1 MSSKTNTSYR
11 VHVQSETESRLP
23 DLNTEQG
30 AMMVTDE
37 ALYMGFNDE
46 KVIVYPPQSDAM
58 GLGWARY
65 DDTEWTSLNKKSLAD
80 GVTIALPNNAGNV
93 INEHIHSPKAFYNSA
108 TQKIQAV
115 NNADVYVLTVV
126 FKYSSAN
133 ANQTY
138 LELKLEAINGTP
150 YDRLSS
156 DITFPKGNDVEHN
169 YHGVFQYYSD
179 SDFVSNGSQIQITA
193 IGGTAKV
200 WDIIY
205 FIQRTQNHT
214 S

>member
-11 VHVQSETESRLP
+11 VHVQSETESILP

-37 ALYMGFNDE
+37 ALYMGFNGE
-46 KVIVYPPQSDAM
+46 KVIVYPPQTDAM

-65 DDTEWTSLNKKSLAD
+65 DDTEWTSLNKKSLAI
-80 GVTIALPNNAGNV
+80 GTEIVLPNNAGNV
-93 INEHIHSPKAFYNSA
+93 INTHIHSPKAFYNGA

-115 NNADVYVLTVV
+115 NDSDVYILTIV
-126 FKYSSAN
+126 FKYSAAN

-138 LELKLEAINGTP
+138 LELNMEGGNGTP
-150 YDRLSS
+150 YDRLSA
-156 DITFPKGNDVEHN
+156 DITFPKGNDTAHN

-179 SDFVSNGSQIQITA
+179 SSFVSSGSQMKITA
-193 IGGTAKV
+193 IGGTAQI

-205 FIQRTQNHT
+205 FIQRTQNHI

>member
-1 MSSKTNTSYR
+1 
-11 VHVQSETESRLP
+11 
-23 DLNTEQG
+23 
-30 AMMVTDE
+30 
-37 ALYMGFNDE
+37 
-46 KVIVYPPQSDAM
+46 
-58 GLGWARY
+58 
-65 DDTEWTSLNKKSLAD
+65 
-80 GVTIALPNNAGNV
+80 V
-93 INEHIHSPKAFYNSA
+93 INTHIHSPKAFYNGA

-115 NNADVYVLTVV
+115 NDADVYVMTIV

-138 LELKLEAINGTP
+138 LELKLEAVNGTP

-156 DITFPKGNDVEHN
+156 DIVFPKGNDAEHN

-179 SDFVSNGSQIQITA
+179 SDFVTSGSEIQITA

-205 FIQRTQNHT
+205 FIQRTQNHI

>member
-1 MSSKTNTSYR
+1 MSSKKNTSYR
-11 VHVQSETESRLP
+11 VHVESEAEGNFP
-23 DLNTEQG
+23 DINTEQG
-30 AMMVTDE
+30 AMMVTDQ

-46 KVIVYPPQSDAM
+46 KVIIYPPQSDAM

-65 DDTEWTSLNKKSLAD
+65 DDTEWTSENKKSLGQD
-80 GVTIALPNNAGNV
+80 SMIVLPNNAGNV
-93 INEHIHSPKAFYNSA
+93 INEHIHSPKAFYNA
-108 TQKIQAV
+108 ETQKIQAV
-115 NNADVYVLTVV
+115 NDADVYVMTIV

-138 LELKLEAINGTP
+138 LELKLEAVNGTP

-156 DITFPKGNDVEHN
+156 DITFPKGNDAEHN
-169 YHGVFQYYSD
+169 YHGVFQYYAD
-179 SDFVSNGSQIQITA
+179 SDFVANGSQIEITA
-193 IGGTAKV
+193 VGGTAKV

>member
-1 MSSKTNTSYR
+1 MSSKKNTSYR
-11 VHVQSETESRLP
+11 VHVESEAEGNFP
-23 DLNTEQG
+23 DINTEQG
-30 AMMVTDE
+30 AMMVTDQ

-46 KVIVYPPQSDAM
+46 KVIIYPPQSDAM

-65 DDTEWTSLNKKSLAD
+65 DDTEWTSLNKKSLVQDA
-80 GVTIALPNNAGNV
+80 TIVLPNNAGNV
-93 INEHIHSPKAFYNSA
+93 INTHIHSTKAFYNET

-115 NNADVYVLTVV
+115 NDADVYVMTIV

-138 LELKLEAINGTP
+138 LELKLEAVNGTP

-156 DITFPKGNDVEHN
+156 DITFPKGNDAEHN

-179 SDFVSNGSQIQITA
+179 SDFVSNGSQIQITP

-205 FIQRTQNHT
+205 FIQRTQNHI

>member
-11 VHVQSETESRLP
+11 VHVQSETESHLP

-46 KVIVYPPQSDAM
+46 KVIVYPPQTDAM

-65 DDTEWTSLNKKSLAD
+65 DDTEWTSLNKKSLA
-80 GVTIALPNNAGNV
+80 IATEIVLPNNAGNV
-93 INEHIHSPKAFYNSA
+93 INTHIHSPKAFYNGT

-115 NNADVYVLTVV
+115 NDADVYVMTIV
-126 FKYSSAN
+126 FKYSAAN

-138 LELKLEAINGTP
+138 LQLNMEGGNGTP
-150 YDRLSS
+150 YDRLSA

-179 SDFVSNGSQIQITA
+179 SAFVTSGSQMKITA
-193 IGGTAKV
+193 VGGTAQI